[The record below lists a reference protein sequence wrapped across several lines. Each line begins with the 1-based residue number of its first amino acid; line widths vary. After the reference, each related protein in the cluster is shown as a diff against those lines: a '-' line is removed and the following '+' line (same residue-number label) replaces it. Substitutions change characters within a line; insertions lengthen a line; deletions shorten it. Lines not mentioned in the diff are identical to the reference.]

1 MSWPLVKLGELV
13 KVKGGKRLPKGS
25 GYSESKTAYPYI
37 RVTDFKNNSVR
48 NSGLVYIE
56 KEIQEKIARYT
67 ISCDDVYIS
76 IAGTIGIVGIIPE
89 HLDGANLTENAAKLV
104 INNKGQL
111 DKNYLVRF
119 LSTAGQTQIHERK
132 KTTSQPKL
140 ALFRIEEV
148 EIPLPPLDEQKR
160 IAAILDKAD
169 AIRRKRQ
176 QAIQLAD
183 DFLRSVF
190 LDMFGD
196 PVLNPKGLPQV
207 KLTELSDVI
216 SGYAFKSAEYID
228 DGEDS
233 VRLCRGA
240 NTLTGYFDWKD
251 TVYWNKEKLAGIQ
264 NYKIKSG
271 DVILAMD
278 RPWISSGLKVCVFPE
293 NERDTYLVQ
302 RVARIR
308 PKNPKY
314 TDFLYASIL
323 SKAFEKHC
331 CPTETTVPHISPVE
345 LKNFNVLVPDEK
357 LVEKYHDAVVKVRKF
372 KLAMQKSA
380 VEASNAFNSLSQKS
394 FAGEL

>member
-56 KEIQEKIARYT
+56 KEIQKKIARYT

-89 HLDGANLTENAAKLV
+89 QLDGANLTENAAKLV

-119 LSTAGQTQIHERK
+119 LSTAGQAQIHERK

-196 PVLNPKGLPQV
+196 PVTNPKGWEVKKFSDLGNWASGGTPSRSVSGYFEGEINWFSARELNHRYLNESVEKITDEALSKSAAKIFPAGSMLVGMYDTAAFKISILNVASASNQACANIIPNEKIDIEWFFSFIEFSKETYLRQRRGVRQQNLNLGMIKDFDLPLPPKTEQEKFV
-207 KLTELSDVI
+207 KLAHKTMQMKERNYSSLSNSLD
-216 SGYAFKSAEYID
+216 
-228 DGEDS
+228 
-233 VRLCRGA
+233 
-240 NTLTGYFDWKD
+240 N
-251 TVYWNKEKLAGIQ
+251 
-264 NYKIKSG
+264 
-271 DVILAMD
+271 
-278 RPWISSGLKVCVFPE
+278 
-293 NERDTYLVQ
+293 
-302 RVARIR
+302 
-308 PKNPKY
+308 
-314 TDFLYASIL
+314 
-323 SKAFEKHC
+323 
-331 CPTETTVPHISPVE
+331 
-345 LKNFNVLVPDEK
+345 
-357 LVEKYHDAVVKVRKF
+357 
-372 KLAMQKSA
+372 
-380 VEASNAFNSLSQKS
+380 FNSLSQKA

>member
-1 MSWPLVKLGELV
+1 VSWPLVKLGELV

-56 KEIQEKIARYT
+56 KEIQKKIARYT

-89 HLDGANLTENAAKLV
+89 QLDGANLTENAAKLV

-119 LSTAGQTQIHERK
+119 LSTAGQAQIHERK

-196 PVLNPKGLPQV
+196 PVTNPKGWEVKKFSDLGNWASGGTPSRSVSGYFEGEINWFSARELNHRYLNESVEKITDEALSKSAAKIFPAGSMLVGMYDTAAFKISILNVASASNQACANIIPNEKIDIEWFFSFIEFSKETYLRQRRGVRQQNLNLGMIKDFDLPLPPKTEQEKFV
-207 KLTELSDVI
+207 KLAHKTMQMKERNYSSLSNSLD
-216 SGYAFKSAEYID
+216 
-228 DGEDS
+228 
-233 VRLCRGA
+233 
-240 NTLTGYFDWKD
+240 N
-251 TVYWNKEKLAGIQ
+251 
-264 NYKIKSG
+264 
-271 DVILAMD
+271 
-278 RPWISSGLKVCVFPE
+278 
-293 NERDTYLVQ
+293 
-302 RVARIR
+302 
-308 PKNPKY
+308 
-314 TDFLYASIL
+314 
-323 SKAFEKHC
+323 
-331 CPTETTVPHISPVE
+331 
-345 LKNFNVLVPDEK
+345 
-357 LVEKYHDAVVKVRKF
+357 
-372 KLAMQKSA
+372 
-380 VEASNAFNSLSQKS
+380 FNSLSQKA